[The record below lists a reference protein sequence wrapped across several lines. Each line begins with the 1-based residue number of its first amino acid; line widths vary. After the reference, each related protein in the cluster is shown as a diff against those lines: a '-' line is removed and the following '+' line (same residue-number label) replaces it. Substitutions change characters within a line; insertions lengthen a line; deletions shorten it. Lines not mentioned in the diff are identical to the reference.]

1 MDWITRCFIALKF
14 ALHLCCLC
22 CSVAKVKRTCDK
34 CIAWVRVDMVVL
46 PGYRYLE
53 VVPGRRGGRPTVK
66 GTRVTV
72 DDILEMLA
80 VGWKPEEVAEE
91 LDIPLEAVYEALRF
105 ASETVKRVTVVA

>member
-1 MDWITRCFIALKF
+1 
-14 ALHLCCLC
+14 
-22 CSVAKVKRTCDK
+22 
-34 CIAWVRVDMVVL
+34 MVIL
-46 PGYRYLE
+46 SGYKWLE

-105 ASETVKRVTVVA
+105 ASETVKRVTVVAEASSG